1 MDVSDIVDY
10 NFELVNRHRLTDSF
24 FCLNRDDPTI
34 GFPFN
39 ASSTP
44 GFTFPVATGL
54 PAGACAVEQ
63 DDLSDAEDLAWRL
76 LLGSHLAIY
85 LRHELD
91 KQKGYTSTV
100 GISTNK
106 LLSKLVGNVNKPQQ
120 QTLLLPP
127 YAVNANG
134 ASNVHTFIDGHD
146 IGSIPGIG
154 FKTALKLRS
163 HVLGRPAQFDDGLV
177 YGATRDKVSVRG
189 VRLSDSM
196 GPKLLQ
202 KILDGPGVP
211 KDLPEKV
218 WGLLNGVDNTEV
230 SYARGVP
237 RQISI
242 EDSYLRLDGI
252 HDVLNQLQLLSIA
265 LIKRLRLD
273 LTTDA
278 EESNDRGL
286 GMLDEPV
293 VSAGVPPRR
302 WIAHP
307 RLLRLSTRCRPPKQQ
322 DGSRQRSFA
331 RVSLSAGLP
340 TFVFDLRARVED
352 LAARLVEETVRPLFS
367 RQHPAKSGWD
377 LSLINLCAAN
387 ITMAASHGKDAAGR
401 NIADMFRSLGD
412 GNSKECMANCT
423 SRRIPNNEPGENYSV
438 QAGSRLQGNPKVY
451 GVQKELGMGSEDEV
465 LLSQESYNGES
476 YNGESYN
483 GESDEDGGPLGE
495 SCDACGALIPI
506 FAILAHERYHA
517 TDD

>member
-10 NFELVNRHRLTDSF
+10 NLELVNRHRLTDSF
-24 FCLNRDDPTI
+24 FCLKRDDPTI

-54 PAGACAVEQ
+54 PAEACAVEQ

-76 LLGSHLAIY
+76 LLGSHLALY

-127 YAVNANG
+127 YAVNAIG

-146 IGSIPGIG
+146 TGSIPGIG

-177 YGATRDKVSVRG
+177 YGATRDKVSVRE
-189 VRLSDSM
+189 VRLSDGM
-196 GPKLLQ
+196 GSKLLQ

-237 RQISI
+237 QQISI

-252 HDVLNQLQLLSIA
+252 QDVLNQLQLLSMA

-278 EESNDRGL
+278 QESNDRGPV
-286 GMLDEPV
+286 MLDEPIE
-293 VSAGVPPRR
+293 SAGAPPRR

-340 TFVFDLRARVED
+340 NFVFDLRARVED
-352 LAARLVEETVRPLFS
+352 LAKRLVEETVRPLFS
-367 RQHPAKSGWD
+367 RQHPGRSGWD

-401 NIADMFRSLGD
+401 DIADMFRSLGGGD
-412 GNSKECMANCT
+412 PNEFKVTST
-423 SRRIPNNEPGENYSV
+423 SRQVTHDEPEENCSL
-438 QAGSRLQGNPKVY
+438 QAGSRLQGSPEVH
-451 GVQKELGMGSEDEV
+451 GVRKDLGMGSEDEV

-476 YNGESYN
+476 
-483 GESDEDGGPLGE
+483 DEHGGPLGE
-495 SCDACGALIPI
+495 KCDACGALIPL
-506 FAILAHERYHA
+506 FAVLAHERYHA
-517 TDD
+517 LDD